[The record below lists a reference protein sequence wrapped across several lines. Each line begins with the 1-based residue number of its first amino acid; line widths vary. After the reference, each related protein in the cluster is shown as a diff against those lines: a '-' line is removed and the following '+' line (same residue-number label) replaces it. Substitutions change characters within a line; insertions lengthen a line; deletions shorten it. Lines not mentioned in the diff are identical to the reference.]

1 MSPTYITAALR
12 RLVYERAE
20 GCCEYCL
27 IPETAV
33 FATHEI
39 DHILAQKHGGKT
51 EANNL
56 ALACALCNKYKGSDL
71 ASLDSETGRIVPLYH
86 PRQDRWSNHF
96 QLHGAQ
102 FVARTPVSRVTIRL
116 LQCNHPDRVEE
127 RALLISANLL
137 HLPA

>member
-1 MSPTYITAALR
+1 MSPTYIPIALR

-27 IPETAV
+27 MPETAV

-71 ASLDSETGRIVPLYH
+71 ASLD
-86 PRQDRWSNHF
+86 
-96 QLHGAQ
+96 
-102 FVARTPVSRVTIRL
+102 
-116 LQCNHPDRVEE
+116 EE
-127 RALLISANLL
+127 RALLITANLL
-137 HLPA
+137 HLPE